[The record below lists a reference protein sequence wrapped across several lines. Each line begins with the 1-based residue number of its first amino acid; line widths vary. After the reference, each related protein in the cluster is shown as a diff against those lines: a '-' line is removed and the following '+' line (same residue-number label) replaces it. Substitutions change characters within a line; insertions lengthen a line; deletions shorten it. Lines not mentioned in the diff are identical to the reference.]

1 MILLFFAGY
10 LVISFKKTFT
20 FVVMKVRITKEF
32 NFEMAHLL
40 DNYDGLCRNIH
51 GHSYRLFV
59 TIIGQPEPSVES
71 PKYGM
76 VMDFSVLKGIVRR
89 EIVDKLDHALLVRRG
104 TMQAQRLAGLSERII
119 EVDYQPT
126 CENMVG
132 HFAESIKPYLP
143 SNVELFSIKL
153 YETATSFAE
162 WYAEDNM

>member
-1 MILLFFAGY
+1 MILLFFVGY

-104 TMQAQRLAGLSERII
+104 IMQAQRLAGLSERII

-132 HFAESIKPYLP
+132 HFAESIKPFLP

>member
-1 MILLFFAGY
+1 
-10 LVISFKKTFT
+10 
-20 FVVMKVRITKEF
+20 MKVRITKEF

-59 TIIGQPEPSVES
+59 TVIGEPESDVSS
-71 PKYGM
+71 PKFGM

-104 TMQAQRLAGLSERII
+104 SKQAIQLQGLSDRIM

-132 HFAESIKPYLP
+132 RFAELIKAYLP
-143 SNVELFSIKL
+143 DNVSLFSIKL
-153 YETATSFAE
+153 YETSTSFAE
-162 WYAEDNM
+162 WYASDND

>member
-1 MILLFFAGY
+1 MILLFFAGN

-59 TIIGQPEPSVES
+59 TIIGQPELSVES

>member
-1 MILLFFAGY
+1 
-10 LVISFKKTFT
+10 
-20 FVVMKVRITKEF
+20 MKVRITKEF

-119 EVDYQPT
+119 EVDFQPT

>member
-1 MILLFFAGY
+1 MILLFFIGY

>member
-1 MILLFFAGY
+1 MILLFFVGY

-104 TMQAQRLAGLSERII
+104 TIQAQRLAGLSERII

-132 HFAESIKPYLP
+132 HFAESIKPFLP

-153 YETATSFAE
+153 YETAASFAE

>member
-1 MILLFFAGY
+1 MLN
-10 LVISFKKTFT
+10 
-20 FVVMKVRITKEF
+20 FVAMKVRITKEF

-40 DNYDGLCRNIH
+40 DNYDGLCRNVH

-59 TIIGQPEPSVES
+59 TVIGEPEQDAAS

-89 EIVDKLDHALLVRRG
+89 EIVDRLDHALLVRKG
-104 TMQAQRLAGLSERII
+104 TPQAQQLQGLSERIL

-132 HFAESIKPYLP
+132 RFAQLIAPYLP
-143 SNVELFSIKL
+143 SNVSLYSIKL

-162 WYAEDNM
+162 WYADDNK

>member
-1 MILLFFAGY
+1 MLN
-10 LVISFKKTFT
+10 
-20 FVVMKVRITKEF
+20 FVAMKVRITKEF

-40 DNYDGLCRNIH
+40 DNYDGLCRNVH

-59 TIIGQPEPSVES
+59 TVIGEPEQDAAS

-89 EIVDKLDHALLVRRG
+89 EIVDRLDHALLVRKG
-104 TMQAQRLAGLSERII
+104 TPQAQQLQGLSERIL

-132 HFAESIKPYLP
+132 RFAQLIAPYLS
-143 SNVELFSIKL
+143 SNVSLYSIKL

-162 WYAEDNM
+162 WYADDNK

>member
-1 MILLFFAGY
+1 
-10 LVISFKKTFT
+10 
-20 FVVMKVRITKEF
+20 MKVRITKEF

>member
-1 MILLFFAGY
+1 
-10 LVISFKKTFT
+10 
-20 FVVMKVRITKEF
+20 MKVRITKEF

-132 HFAESIKPYLP
+132 HFAESIKLYLP

>member
-1 MILLFFAGY
+1 
-10 LVISFKKTFT
+10 
-20 FVVMKVRITKEF
+20 MKVRITKEF

-104 TMQAQRLAGLSERII
+104 TMQAQSLAGLSERII

>member
-104 TMQAQRLAGLSERII
+104 TMQAQCLAGLSERII

>member
-1 MILLFFAGY
+1 
-10 LVISFKKTFT
+10 
-20 FVVMKVRITKEF
+20 MKVRITKEF

-104 TMQAQRLAGLSERII
+104 TIQAQRLAGLSERII

>member
-1 MILLFFAGY
+1 MLN
-10 LVISFKKTFT
+10 
-20 FVVMKVRITKEF
+20 FVAMKVRITKEF

-40 DNYDGLCRNIH
+40 DNYDGLCRNVH

-59 TIIGQPEPSVES
+59 TVIGEPEQDMAS

-89 EIVDKLDHALLVRRG
+89 EIIDRLDHALLVRKG
-104 TMQAQRLAGLSERII
+104 TPQAQQLQGLSERIL

-132 HFAESIKPYLP
+132 RFAQLIAPYLP
-143 SNVELFSIKL
+143 SNVSLHSIKL

-162 WYAEDNM
+162 WYADDN

>member
-1 MILLFFAGY
+1 MLN
-10 LVISFKKTFT
+10 
-20 FVVMKVRITKEF
+20 FVAMKVRITKEF

-40 DNYDGLCRNIH
+40 DNYDGLCRNVH

-59 TIIGQPEPSVES
+59 TVIGEPEQDMAS

-89 EIVDKLDHALLVRRG
+89 EIVDRLDHALLVRKG
-104 TMQAQRLAGLSERII
+104 TPQAQQLQGLSERIL

-132 HFAESIKPYLP
+132 RFAQLIAPYLP
-143 SNVELFSIKL
+143 SNVSLHSIKL

-162 WYAEDNM
+162 WYADDN

>member
-1 MILLFFAGY
+1 
-10 LVISFKKTFT
+10 
-20 FVVMKVRITKEF
+20 MKVRITKEF

-132 HFAESIKPYLP
+132 HFAESIKPFLP

>member
-104 TMQAQRLAGLSERII
+104 TIQAQRLAGLSERII
-119 EVDYQPT
+119 EVDFQPT

-132 HFAESIKPYLP
+132 HFAESIKPFLP

>member
-1 MILLFFAGY
+1 MLN
-10 LVISFKKTFT
+10 
-20 FVVMKVRITKEF
+20 FVAMKVRITKEF

-40 DNYDGLCRNIH
+40 DNYDGLCRNVH

-59 TIIGQPEPSVES
+59 TVIGEPEQDAAS

-89 EIVDKLDHALLVRRG
+89 EIVDRLDHALLVRKG
-104 TMQAQRLAGLSERII
+104 SPQAQQLQGLSERIL

-132 HFAESIKPYLP
+132 RFAQLIAPYLP
-143 SNVELFSIKL
+143 SNVLLYSIKL

-162 WYAEDNM
+162 WYADDNK

>member
-1 MILLFFAGY
+1 MILLFFVGY

-104 TMQAQRLAGLSERII
+104 TIQAQRLAGLSERII

>member
-20 FVVMKVRITKEF
+20 FVGMKVRITKEF

-104 TMQAQRLAGLSERII
+104 TIQAQRLAGLSERII

>member
-1 MILLFFAGY
+1 MLN
-10 LVISFKKTFT
+10 
-20 FVVMKVRITKEF
+20 FVAMKVRITKEF

-40 DNYDGLCRNIH
+40 DNYDGLCRNVH

-59 TIIGQPEPSVES
+59 TVIGEPEQDATS
-71 PKYGM
+71 PKCGM

-89 EIVDKLDHALLVRRG
+89 EIVDRLDHALLVRKG
-104 TMQAQRLAGLSERII
+104 TPQAQQLQGLSERIL

-132 HFAESIKPYLP
+132 RFAQLIAPYLP
-143 SNVELFSIKL
+143 SNVSLYSIKL

-162 WYAEDNM
+162 WYADDNK

>member
-1 MILLFFAGY
+1 
-10 LVISFKKTFT
+10 
-20 FVVMKVRITKEF
+20 MKVRITKEF

-59 TIIGQPEPSVES
+59 TIIGQPDPSVES

-132 HFAESIKPYLP
+132 HFAESIKPFLP